1 MATIVANMSMSL
13 DGFIADSA
21 DGVEYLFG
29 WYGNGDFTAPTADP
43 HMTFHVSEASAD
55 HLRGMLANVGALV
68 CGRRLFD
75 IANGWGGT
83 HPTGAPVFV
92 VTHSIPEGW
101 PRDDAPFTFITEGGV
116 ERAVAEAKAVAGDK
130 IVAIASANITQE
142 CLNAGLLDAIAV
154 DLVPVLLGAGIR
166 FFDHLRGA
174 PITLENPQVVEG
186 TAVTH
191 LYYRVKPPC

>member
-1 MATIVANMSMSL
+1 MATVVANMSMSL
-13 DGFIADSA
+13 DGFIADPV

-29 WYGNGDFTAPTADP
+29 WYDNGDFTVPTADP
-43 HMTFHVSEASAD
+43 RMTFHVSEASAA

-116 ERAVAEAKAVAGDK
+116 ERAVGEAKAVAGDK
-130 IVAIASANITQE
+130 IVAIASANIAQE

-166 FFDHLRGA
+166 FFDHLSGA
-174 PITLENPQVVEG
+174 PITLGNPQVVEG